1 MKKILRA
8 LSLSLAVMLLMMSCG
23 LAEVL
28 RYGKEG
34 DEVAKLQAALTD
46 LTYYTGEIDGK
57 FGKLTLAAV
66 KAFQKDAALKVD
78 GRVGDL
84 TKAKLTELTGLVF
97 APDEEPKPDPVI
109 PTGLFKGDY
118 RTMQFGTA
126 GDRVRI
132 MQRALVALGFDC
144 AVDGDFKSATHA
156 AVKAFQRIV
165 GLTQDGKAGK
175 KTLQKLES
183 YFNDEGECLS
193 GPIAGNTPAEPEV
206 DPDAPAYGV
215 PERKLRYGDTGL
227 DVKFAMQRLYDLG
240 FYNKKV
246 DEKFGAGML
255 AAVKAFQRKNSLTAD
270 GVLGPK
276 SLGVLFSDTVLDS
289 DDAIPVI
296 PEDNGP
302 RILKKGD
309 KGEDVKAV
317 QVRLIALGYY
327 TGKLDGKF
335 GEGTWNAVRVF
346 QARNALT
353 VDGKVGPRTL
363 EKLNGETAVPAY

>member
-8 LSLSLAVMLLMMSCG
+8 LSLALALVMLTMSCG
-23 LAEVL
+23 MAEIL
-28 RYGKEG
+28 RYGKSG
-34 DEVAKLQAALTD
+34 DEVAKLQTALTQLSYLD
-46 LTYYTGEIDGK
+46 DEIDGK
-57 FGKLTLAAV
+57 FGKKTLAAV
-66 KAFQKDAALKVD
+66 KAFQKANALKAD

-84 TKAKLTELTGLVF
+84 TKAKLTELTGLEF
-97 APDEEPKPDPVI
+97 APDKAPQPEPVI

-144 AVDGDFKSATHA
+144 DVDGDFKSDTYA

-175 KTLQKLES
+175 KTLQKLEG
-183 YFNDEGECLS
+183 YFDNEGMCIS

-206 DPDAPAYGV
+206 DPNAPVYGK
-215 PERKLRYGDTGL
+215 PERTLRYGMKGL
-227 DVKFAMQRLYDLG
+227 DVKYTMQRLYDLG
-240 FYNKKV
+240 FYNKKA
-246 DEKFGAGML
+246 DEHFGSGML
-255 AAVKAFQRKNSLTAD
+255 TAVKAFQRKNSLTPD
-270 GVLGPK
+270 GILGTK
-276 SLGVLFSDTVLDS
+276 SLEVLFSDAVLDA
-289 DDAIPVI
+289 DDAVPVI
-296 PEDNGP
+296 PEQTGP

-309 KGEDVKAV
+309 KGEDVKLV
-317 QVRLIALGYY
+317 QESLKELGYY
-327 TGKLDGKF
+327 TGKLDGQF
-335 GEGTWNAVRVF
+335 GNGTLKAVRLF

-363 EKLNGETAVPAY
+363 EKLDAADAVPAW

>member
-1 MKKILRA
+1 MKKMLRV
-8 LSLSLAVMLLMMSCG
+8 LSLALALMMLMMSCG

-34 DEVAKLQAALTD
+34 DEVAKLQAALTE
-46 LTYYTGEIDGK
+46 LNYYKGEIDGK
-57 FGKLTLAAV
+57 FGKQTVKAV
-66 KAFQKDAALKVD
+66 QAFQKDAALKVD
-78 GRVGDL
+78 GRVGDK
-84 TKAKLTELTGLVF
+84 TKAKLTDLTGLEF
-97 APDEEPKPDPVI
+97 APDEEPQPDPVI

-126 GDRVRI
+126 GDRVRV

-144 AVDGDFKSATHA
+144 DVDGDFKSDTHA

-183 YFNDEGECLS
+183 YFNDDGVCIS

-206 DPDAPAYGV
+206 DPNAPIYGV

-227 DVKFAMQRLYDLG
+227 DVKYAMQRLYDLG
-240 FYNKKV
+240 FYSKKV

-270 GVLGPK
+270 GVLGAK
-276 SLGVLFSDTVLDS
+276 SLAALFSDTVLDA
-289 DDAIPVI
+289 DDAVPVI
-296 PEDNGP
+296 PEDNGD

-309 KGEDVKAV
+309 KGDDVKAV
-317 QVRLIALGYY
+317 QVRLVALGYY
-327 TGKLDGKF
+327 TGKLDGKY
-335 GEGTWNAVRVF
+335 GNGTYNAVRTF

-363 EKLNGETAVPAY
+363 EKLEAVDAVPAW

>member
-1 MKKILRA
+1 MKKTLRV
-8 LSLSLAVMLLMMSCG
+8 LSLALALMMLMMSCG

-46 LTYYTGEIDGK
+46 LNYYKGEIDGK

-84 TKAKLTELTGLVF
+84 TKAKLTELTGLEF

-126 GDRVRI
+126 GPRVRI

-144 AVDGDFKSATHA
+144 DVDGDFKSDTHA

-193 GPIAGNTPAEPEV
+193 GPIAGNTPAEPEP
-206 DPDAPAYGV
+206 DPNAPVYGV

-227 DVKFAMQRLYDLG
+227 DVKYAMQRLYDLG

-276 SLGVLFSDTVLDS
+276 SLGVLFSDNVLDE
-289 DDAIPVI
+289 DDAVPVI

-302 RILKKGD
+302 RTLKKGD
-309 KGEDVKAV
+309 KGDDVKAV

-335 GEGTWNAVRVF
+335 GEGTYNAVRIF
-346 QARNALT
+346 QARNALK

-363 EKLNGETAVPAY
+363 EKLDAPDAVPAW

>member
-1 MKKILRA
+1 MKKTLRV
-8 LSLSLAVMLLMMSCG
+8 LSLALAVMLLMMSCG

-84 TKAKLTELTGLVF
+84 TKAKLTELTGLEF

-126 GDRVRI
+126 GPRVRI

-144 AVDGDFKSATHA
+144 DVDGDFKSDTHA

-193 GPIAGNTPAEPEV
+193 GPIAGNTPAEPEP
-206 DPDAPAYGV
+206 DPNAPVYGV

-227 DVKFAMQRLYDLG
+227 DVKYAMQRLYDLG

-276 SLGVLFSDTVLDS
+276 SLGVLFSDNVLDE
-289 DDAIPVI
+289 DDAVPVI

-302 RILKKGD
+302 RTLKKGD
-309 KGEDVKAV
+309 KGDDVKAV

-335 GEGTWNAVRVF
+335 GEGTYNAVRIF
-346 QARNALT
+346 QARNALK

-363 EKLNGETAVPAY
+363 EKLDAPDAVPAW